1 MSIDTVSKRRQ
12 RHTYRTH
19 PGTGQRA
26 HQDSQLG
33 LTSTHPRSG
42 GRGGGLI
49 HSARVTR
56 WTLHPS
62 MHPSGIDSVTAGSLT
77 LTGEEV
83 GGNATTA
90 PTRGVHKRQTGSVE
104 RRGESAH
111 LHLREHH
118 GASESRDEIRVGE
131 SEQRSG
137 VNENITKTK
146 ASKMAVL
153 ILTLLTHRYSA

>member
-1 MSIDTVSKRRQ
+1 
-12 RHTYRTH
+12 
-19 PGTGQRA
+19 
-26 HQDSQLG
+26 
-33 LTSTHPRSG
+33 
-42 GRGGGLI
+42 
-49 HSARVTR
+49 
-56 WTLHPS
+56 

-90 PTRGVHKRQTGSVE
+90 PTATRGVHKRQTGSVE

-137 VNENITKTK
+137 VNENLDENITKTK